1 MRPLLALGF
10 AGALALSLGGCAA
23 PSVEVVHAK
32 KQMAPFV
39 YVADAKVEALHTLPV
54 VPQVSGP
61 IVSGIPDIGT
71 AVQAGQVLFQID
83 SAPYEARLAEL
94 AGRMGS
100 APAPS
105 APAVD
110 DSMEASL
117 LRQGIITR
125 AEYNRLRA
133 RRGAAP
139 AQSAAPASDKAS
151 RIAMQAVQQS
161 IANCTVRAPI
171 GGIVAR
177 SYVADTKTAAA
188 GQPALVIREDTPVV
202 ASLQIPAAMDPI
214 LQKAKDAH
222 TLTVT
227 FERDGESPRYGE
239 LKPQPNPGGD
249 PYTVYKVQADNPD
262 GVMEIGASYTVRID
276 SGQSVEGYVIPGTA
290 FVKDDMVEI
299 VNVDN
304 LIDVRAVT
312 VAGSMGEDKLVI
324 GGLEDGDRVV
334 ARSSDRLPLGAEVRV
349 R

>member
-1 MRPLLALGF
+1 MMRRFFFLCC

-23 PSVEVVHAK
+23 PSVDVVRVK

-39 YVADAKVEALHTLPV
+39 YEADVRVEALHTLAV
-54 VPQVSGP
+54 TPQVSGP
-61 IVSGIPDIGT
+61 IISDIPDIGT
-71 AVQAGQVLFQID
+71 AIEAGQLLFQID
-83 SAPYEARLAEL
+83 SSAYEAQRADL
-94 AGRMGS
+94 AGRMGAAAAA
-100 APAPS
+100 APAP
-105 APAVD
+105 D
-110 DSMEASL
+110 DSLEASL

-125 AEYNRLRA
+125 AEYDRLRA
-133 RRGAAP
+133 RRGVP
-139 AQSAAPASDKAS
+139 AQSRAPAADEAS
-151 RIAMQAVQQS
+151 RIAMQAVEQS

-171 GGIVAR
+171 SGIIAR
-177 SYVADTKTAAA
+177 NYVTETKTAAA
-188 GQPALVIREDTPVV
+188 GQTALVIREDSPVI
-202 ASLQIPAAMDPI
+202 ASLQIPSAMDPI
-214 LQKAKDAH
+214 LQKAKEKK

-227 FERDGESPRYGE
+227 FERDGEGPRYGE

-262 GVMEIGASYTVRID
+262 GAMEIGASYTVRID

-299 VNVDN
+299 VNADN
-304 LIDVRAVT
+304 LIDVRTVT

-334 ARSSDRLPLGAEVRV
+334 ARPSDRLPLGAEVRV